1 MSIKTSLVM
10 AKSFFWRLKSCRAG
24 IRPCLELAQQFIDNW
39 WMGQVVF
46 CEGGAHDPKVNTLFQ
61 VSSVDDGLITWVN
74 ADEVTHVVRS
84 MDRRSRLEVA

>member
-1 MSIKTSLVM
+1 MSKKTSLVM
-10 AKSFFWRLKSCRAG
+10 AKSFFWRLKSGKAG

-39 WMGQVVF
+39 WMGQIVF

-74 ADEVTHVVRS
+74 ADEVTHVVRPP
-84 MDRRSRLEVA
+84 DGPALKA

>member
-1 MSIKTSLVM
+1 MSKKTSLVM
-10 AKSFFWRLKSCRAG
+10 AKSFFWRLKSCSAG

-39 WMGQVVF
+39 WMGQIVF

-74 ADEVTHVVRS
+74 ADEVTHVVRP